1 MRVRAGK
8 ERKEEG
14 NRLREQEGRQKND
27 KERKYDNAYDCW
39 WITVTY
45 GCLTPLPH
53 TDHEVYTL
61 I

>member
-14 NRLREQEGRQKND
+14 NRSREQEGGQKND

-39 WITVTY
+39 WIIVTY
-45 GCLTPLPH
+45 WCLTPLPH
-53 TDHEVYTL
+53 TDHEVHAL